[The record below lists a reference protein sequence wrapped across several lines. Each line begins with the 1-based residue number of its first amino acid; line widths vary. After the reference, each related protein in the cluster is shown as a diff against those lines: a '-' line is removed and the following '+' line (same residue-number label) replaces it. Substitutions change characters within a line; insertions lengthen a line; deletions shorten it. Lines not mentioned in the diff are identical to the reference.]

1 MTAAETSAAMTTDRI
16 NLVDEDY
23 AGRILFAL
31 LEQIAHARGADADKH
46 LDEVRSRDR
55 EEGHVCFAGNRAR
68 QQSLAGSR
76 RAHHQN
82 AFGNA
87 AAELL
92 KLLRFFEELDDF
104 LKFFLGFFDTRDV
117 FEGDALLLITQKFCA
132 RFAKGQSFVAA

>member
-1 MTAAETSAAMTTDRI
+1 MTAAQTCAAMTADRI
-16 NLVDEDY
+16 NLVDEDD
-23 AGRILFAL
+23 AGRILLTL

-55 EEGHVCFAGNRAR
+55 EEGHVCFAGNRTR

-87 AAELL
+87 AAEFL

-104 LKFFLGFFDTRDV
+104 LKFFLGLFN
-117 FEGDALLLITQKFCA
+117 
-132 RFAKGQSFVAA
+132 

>member
-92 KLLRFFEELDDF
+92 KLLRFFQEFNNLLE
-104 LKFFLGFFDTRDV
+104 FFFGFFNPGDV
-117 FEGDALLLITQKFCA
+117 LESDALLLI
-132 RFAKGQSFVAA
+132 AK